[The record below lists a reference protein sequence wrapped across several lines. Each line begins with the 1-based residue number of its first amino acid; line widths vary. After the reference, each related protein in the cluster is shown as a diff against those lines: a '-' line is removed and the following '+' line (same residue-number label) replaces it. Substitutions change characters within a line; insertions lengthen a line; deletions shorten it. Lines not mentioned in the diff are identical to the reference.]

1 MKRFLFTVYA
11 TVSLGCFLGK
21 AQVTRSNTN
30 VSQPVPI
37 ATQPA
42 LISQF
47 EVSGKLITQNAF
59 VGTTPIPFNQQTG
72 NFNAPARWNSMG
84 SLPLQPFGVSTQ
96 FINGFRTQTDG
107 RGLAWGHLVPTGS
120 TVSNAFIEI
129 IGNNPPGGP
138 ALFPTPDDPQNIGSY
153 GNLDFRYAPSPTGA
167 AAVRRTALTIQP
179 VDITGTV
186 PQFESYTYARAN
198 CLIGQLQAGKYGGL
212 TSADKWIGS
221 GNVDINSVTSFIGTR
236 VQANRGNMING
247 LDNNGAFIQFG
258 DINLAPTPF
267 DPLQYNFL
275 RFKGD
280 QANGSFTDIMK
291 MNVAGN
297 IITGV
302 DPATTLNPLN
312 AVPSDFNTN
321 LFVSGKGNSNN
332 GVIGVGLYARPS
344 VGSAREF
351 AIYAQAYGGQPGKR
365 AFGIYAGVDNPQA
378 FDYAGVFGGA
388 VNINGSLIVNGI
400 TIASDKRLKK
410 DIKEEDNAIAK
421 IMQLKPVSY
430 LYDKSVSKHLN
441 LEYEKTSHGFLAD
454 DILNVFP
461 EMIKEFEEPIVGKAK
476 EMGTARVFKSVNY
489 IQLISVLTKGIQEQQ
504 EQIEKLETQLKSVT
518 SNNTFVLNDK
528 TNLPTEIENKAFTLS
543 QNTPNPFSE
552 RTTISYTIPS
562 NVKKA
567 TLTVFDLTGK
577 MLLQYNLL
585 QGKNTVQID
594 GNTLAAGMYLYSLL
608 ADGQEVLSKRMV
620 LTK

>member
-11 TVSLGCFLGK
+11 TVSLGCFFVK
-21 AQVTRSNTN
+21 AQVTRNTGGAPTN
-30 VSQPVPI
+30 
-37 ATQPA
+37 ATP
-42 LISQF
+42 LTNPLNISQF
-47 EVSGKLITQNAF
+47 EVSGRLITQNAF
-59 VGTTPIPFNQQTG
+59 VGLTAIPTAQQTG
-72 NFNAPARWNSMG
+72 NFGTTARWNSMG
-84 SLPLQPFGVSTQ
+84 SLPSSTQ
-96 FINGFRTQTDG
+96 FLNGFRTQTDG
-107 RGLAWGHLVPTGS
+107 RGFAWGHLIPTGGN
-120 TVSNAFIEI
+120 VSNSFIEI
-129 IGNNPPGGP
+129 IGNNTG
-138 ALFPTPDDPQNIGSY
+138 AASVTATVDDPQNLGSSS
-153 GNLDFRYAPSPTGA
+153 GNLDFKYAESPNGA
-167 AAVRRTALTIQP
+167 NSARRTAFTIQP
-179 VDITGTV
+179 VVNAATG
-186 PQFESYTYARAN
+186 PQFDAFTYARAN

-212 TSADKWIGS
+212 GSADKWIGS
-221 GNVDINSVTSFIGTR
+221 GTVAGSTNTYIGTR
-236 VQANRGNMING
+236 MQANRGNMING

-258 DINLAPTPF
+258 DINVAPTPF
-267 DPLQYNFL
+267 DPLLYNFL

-312 AVPSDFNTN
+312 AIDPSFNTN
-321 LFVSGKGNSNN
+321 LFVSGKGSSNN

-351 AIYAQAYGGQPGKR
+351 AVWAQAYGGQPGKR
-365 AFGIYAGVDNPQA
+365 AFGIYAAVDNPQA
-378 FDYAGVFGGA
+378 FDYAGIFKGDVS
-388 VNINGSLIVNGI
+388 INGTLIVNGV

-461 EMIKEFEEPIVGKAK
+461 EMVKEFEEPAMGNTK
-476 EMGTARVFKSVNY
+476 ETASVYKSVNY

-504 EQIEKLETQLKSVT
+504 VQINELKTQL
-518 SNNTFVLNDK
+518 NTTNTLVINDK
-528 TNLPTEIENKAFTLS
+528 LNLPADIENKAFSLS

-552 RTTISYTIPS
+552 RTTISYSIPTT
-562 NVKKA
+562 VQKA
-567 TLTVFDLTGK
+567 TLAVFDLTGK
-577 MLLQYNLL
+577 MLLQYNLT
-585 QGKNTVQID
+585 QGKNQLTIN
-594 GNTLAAGMYLYSLL
+594 GSTLPAGMYLYSLL
-608 ADGQEVLSKRMV
+608 ADGQEVLSKKMI